1 LQSKKNAVVLQQQTN
16 EAYSLTTHEEEI
28 PMPKRL
34 EVYKCQHCGNIIE
47 VMHGGGANIV
57 CCGEN
62 MQLQTENTVDAA
74 KEKHVP
80 VIEKGDGTITVK
92 VGAVAHPMDEKH
104 YIEWIELIADGKVYR
119 QFLEPGQAP
128 EATFCVTAE
137 NVTAR
142 EYCTLHGHWAA

>member
-1 LQSKKNAVVLQQQTN
+1 MNQQTN